1 MKRYYLCPFT
11 RGGNPGFMVFDT
23 KTEQVT
29 WVNPNHVHENALLQ
43 WAVKAVT
50 EDEWVR
56 VALAGFPLTPHW
68 WNNSSR
74 TVPSPPRTIPG
85 ESI

>member
-56 VALAGFPLTPHW
+56 VALAGFPPALVEQFFADRPITTPDYT
-68 WNNSSR
+68 R
-74 TVPSPPRTIPG
+74 
-85 ESI
+85 

>member
-11 RGGNPGFMVFDT
+11 FDT

-29 WVNPNHVHENALLQ
+29 WVNPNHVHENTLLQ
-43 WAVKAVT
+43 WVVKAVT
-50 EDEWVR
+50 EEEWLR
-56 VALAGFPLTPHW
+56 VALAGFPPDLIEHLFADRPTTPPDYSLPH
-68 WNNSSR
+68 
-74 TVPSPPRTIPG
+74 G